1 MLTESAVQ
9 PTYPVCSEGVECAV
23 AALSVYVGLNICER
37 AALTAHSTPPT
48 HTRRPDAHSTPPTH
62 TRRRQRTLDAADAH
76 SDNLGDPAYPQSSLR
91 GGDGTPNDQA
101 RATAS
106 RC

>member
-1 MLTESAVQ
+1 TLD
-9 PTYPVCSEGVECAV
+9 
-23 AALSVYVGLNICER
+23 AAN
-37 AALTAHSTPPT
+37 
-48 HTRRPDAHSTPPTH
+48 AHSTPPTH
-62 TRRRQRTLDAADAH
+62 TRRRQRTLDAADAHSDAADAH